1 VDGYESVGP
10 LHCFLADLNHQI
22 SVDPLRET
30 FDAVKPVCEAY
41 SAPLDRGKF
50 NAAATAAPGGHF
62 AHTNLHTASFTP
74 YTPLLLQ
81 KQNVH
86 NGSFA
91 LTKRDQFRDN
101 FCRFPADGSPS
112 R

>member
-1 VDGYESVGP
+1 MDGYESVGL
-10 LHCFLADLNHQI
+10 LHYFLADLYHQV
-22 SVDPLRET
+22 SVDPLLET

-41 SAPLDRGKF
+41 SAPLDRGKL

-62 AHTNLHTASFTP
+62 AHTNLHTASFTL
-74 YTPLLLQ
+74 YTSLLLQ

-91 LTKRDQFRDN
+91 LTKRDQVRDN
-101 FCRFPADGSPS
+101 FCRFPADGGPFQ
-112 R
+112 